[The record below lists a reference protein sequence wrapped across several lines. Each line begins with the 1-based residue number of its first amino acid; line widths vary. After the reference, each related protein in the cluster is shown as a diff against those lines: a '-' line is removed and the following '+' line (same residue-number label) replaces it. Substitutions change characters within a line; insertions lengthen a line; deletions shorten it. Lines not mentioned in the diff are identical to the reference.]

1 LSKSIEALMRRMIA
15 AGPPAKRPPHIGLL
29 GFVGWLASFATVAV
43 ALLVALLIVSTG
55 AAAAAEGS
63 TLGEFIPATP
73 PQPAPQ
79 VGFTDIDGKPASLA
93 DFKDMPAVVNLWA
106 TWCQPCLKEMP
117 SLDRLQ
123 SRFAGR
129 LIVTAVSEDRAKP
142 GRVGEFVAAMGLRK
156 LKIYLDPKGEVAHAF
171 HVPGLPTTIII
182 DAGGQV
188 VGRVEGSAEWDGPK
202 MRAVLE
208 PFLKSVP
215 SPLKAAAR

>member
-1 LSKSIEALMRRMIA
+1 
-15 AGPPAKRPPHIGLL
+15 LL
-29 GFVGWLASFATVAV
+29 GFVGWLASFTTVAV
-43 ALLVALLIVSTG
+43 ALLFAFLVG
-55 AAAAAEGS
+55 AATAAEDH

-79 VGFTDIDGKPASLA
+79 VGFTDVDGKPASLA
-93 DFKDMPAVVNLWA
+93 DFKGMPVVVNLWA

-123 SRFAGR
+123 SQLAGR
-129 LIVTAVSEDRAKP
+129 LIVAAVSEDRAKP
-142 GRVGEFVAAMGLRK
+142 PGRVGEFVAGMGLRK

-182 DAGGQV
+182 DPGGQV

-208 PFLKSVP
+208 PFLKSAP